1 MSSDDNLYGVPF
13 TTKGKFLSKYTTSA
27 ANKPIATVNKSTLTG
42 MSTTMC
48 VSNSVKL
55 YYVLEE
61 MLSYFPFT
69 NVDVVSL
76 TH

>member
-1 MSSDDNLYGVPF
+1 MSIDDNLYGVPF
-13 TTKGKFLSKYTTSA
+13 TTKGKFLFKYTTSA
-27 ANKPIATVNKSTLTG
+27 ANKPIATVNKSTLIG

-61 MLSYFPFT
+61 ILSYFPFT